1 MNCPQCK
8 QQVKKRKNETCPHC
22 GQAISIYK
30 GQYYRTEDGAPPM
43 QIIAAFEKYVSQFL
57 SKKQNVTVPF
67 RVSRKGN
74 KWAMEL
80 RAAENILAECDDDLD
95 LALRTINQ
103 LFENQLWAWKSRA
116 SLYHL
121 TKDLP
126 AAKAI
131 ASVAQQAATAEYVR
145 EQVIAL
151 QLENKEDIFK

>member
-8 QQVKKRKNETCPHC
+8 KQVKKRKNEACPHC
-22 GQAISIYK
+22 GQAISIYQ

-43 QIIAAFEKYVSQFL
+43 QIIAAFETYVSQFL

-67 RVSRKGN
+67 RLSRKGN

-80 RAAENILAECDDDLD
+80 KTAERIIEECEGDLD
-95 LALRTINQ
+95 LGLRTIKE
-103 LFENQLWAWKSRA
+103 LFENQLWSWKPRA
-116 SLYHL
+116 SLTHL

-131 ASVAQQAATAEYVR
+131 ASVAQQAAIAADVR
-145 EQVIAL
+145 EQVIAI
-151 QLENKEDIFK
+151 QLENKEDVFR